1 MIPIQ
6 LLEDY
11 LIDQKDGLKQ
21 LLTWFLNLVMQLE
34 ALQQVGAEPYERVD
48 SRKAQRN
55 GYKER
60 SLKTRAGGLR
70 LKKPQF
76 REISFETKV
85 FDKYSRVEKALINA
99 VIESYLQ
106 GVSTRKV
113 QDIVSQFG
121 LEDLSAS
128 SVSRISKELDAKVEE
143 FLKRPIEH
151 PIPYLFVDASYFKG
165 RTDSRYVTKAFL
177 VVTGI
182 RDDGYREILGA
193 RIADGEDE
201 LFWSGFFQDLMDRGL
216 SGVKLVISDGH
227 KGIQKAVERPFLG
240 GSWQMCHV
248 HFMRAVLRNVAKK
261 YQKEIADKLKIAL
274 EDETKMHE
282 LVLDLESR
290 GYNKSADTI
299 ERFRFSLGNYRA
311 FPREH
316 WRRIRTTNGLER
328 INKEL
333 KRRTRVVGAFP
344 NDESLMRLGVSLLI
358 DINEEWITT
367 KKYLSMIGWDN
378 RAVEFTEIS
387 AHCPNAR
394 PRCSRSPT

>member
-1 MIPIQ
+1 MIPIE

-11 LIDQKDGLKQ
+11 LIDQDDGLKK

-34 ALQQVGAEPYERVD
+34 AIQQSDAEPYQRID
-48 SRKAQRN
+48 SRKAHRN

-60 SLKTRAGGLR
+60 SLKTRVGEIR

-85 FDKYSRVEKALINA
+85 FDRYSRVEKALINA
-99 VIESYLQ
+99 VLESYLQ
-106 GVSTRKV
+106 GVSTRRI
-113 QDIVSQFG
+113 QDIVSRLG
-121 LEDLSAS
+121 IESLSAS
-128 SVSRISKELDAKVEE
+128 SVSRISKELDEKVEE

-151 PIPYLFVDASYFKG
+151 PIPYLYVDASYFKV
-165 RTDSRYVTKAFL
+165 RTDSRYVTKAFMI
-177 VVTGI
+177 VMGV

-201 LFWSGFFQDLMDRGL
+201 LFWSGLFQDLADRGL

-227 KGIQKAVERPFLG
+227 KGIRKAVDKSFLG
-240 GSWQMCHV
+240 ASWQMCHV
-248 HFMRAVLRNVAKK
+248 HLIRAVLRNVAKK
-261 YQKEIADKLKIAL
+261 YHKEVADKIKIAL
-274 EDETKMHE
+274 EDETKMQQLIQE
-282 LVLDLESR
+282 LEDR
-290 GYNKSADTI
+290 GYSKSADTA
-299 ERFRFSLGNYRA
+299 ESFRFSLWNYRA

-344 NDESLMRLGVSLLI
+344 SDQSFMRLGVSILI
-358 DINEEWITT
+358 DINEEWMTT
-367 KKYLSMIGWDN
+367 RKYLSMD
-378 RAVEFTEIS
+378 AD
-387 AHCPNAR
+387 
-394 PRCSRSPT
+394 